1 MEGKGSPR
9 DNESQTG
16 KIAAVLTTFSVLST
30 TIVIL
35 RCYTRIRL
43 LNSFGYEDVFIILAQ
58 LMAAASAI
66 VIGLGMLGTG
76 EREDNGQRNG
86 C

>member
-1 MEGKGSPR
+1 MEGKGSAR

-16 KIAAVLTTFSVLST
+16 KIAAVLTTFSILST
-30 TIVIL
+30 IVVAL

-43 LNSFGYEDVFIILAQ
+43 LSSFGYEDVFLILAQ

-66 VIGLGMLGTG
+66 VIGLGTLDA
-76 EREDNGQRNG
+76 EREDH
-86 C
+86 